1 LTGRGLSPTNHERR
15 SVSQDRNSALDRLLL
30 EAEIERFFSAEAEL
44 LDERRFDEW
53 LALLHDDIRYWMPI
67 ARNVRFNQ
75 PEREYTREG
84 AEANWFDEGKDTLKK
99 RVLQIQGGDHWAEE
113 PRSRT
118 THMVANVRVE
128 KVEGSDITVKS
139 RFVIAGFR
147 LEHDFDLF
155 IGKRVDVL
163 RREGGVLKVLRRTI
177 YLDQS
182 VLLSR
187 NLTTFF

>member
-1 LTGRGLSPTNHERR
+1 VT
-15 SVSQDRNSALDRLLL
+15 ALDQAHALDSILLQMEVERFFAA
-30 EAEIERFFSAEAEL
+30 EAEI

-53 LALLHDDIRYWMPI
+53 LDLLHEDVRYWMPI
-67 ARNVRFNQ
+67 ARNVRFDQ
-75 PEREYTREG
+75 PHLEYTRERS
-84 AEANWFDEGKDTLKK
+84 EASWFDEGKDTLRK

-118 THMVANVRVE
+118 THIVANVNVE
-128 KVEGSDITVKS
+128 DREGPDVRTKC
-139 RFVIAGFR
+139 RFVVCTNR
-147 LEHDFDLF
+147 LEHDVELYV
-155 IGKRVDVL
+155 GKRVDVL
-163 RREGGVLKVLRRTI
+163 RRENGKLKVLRRAI

>member
-1 LTGRGLSPTNHERR
+1 MTPI
-15 SVSQDRNSALDRLLL
+15 DRASALDAILL
-30 EAEIERFFSAEAEL
+30 ETEIGRFFSAEAEL

-53 LALLHDDIRYWMPI
+53 LDLLHEDLRYWMPI
-67 ARNVRFNQ
+67 ARNVRFDR
-75 PEREYTREG
+75 PEHEYTREHS
-84 AEANWFDEGKDTLKK
+84 EANWFDEGKDTLRK

-118 THMVANVRVE
+118 THLVANVRVDAAD
-128 KVEGSDITVKS
+128 GADITVKS
-139 RFVIAGFR
+139 RFVVCAYR

-155 IGKRVDVL
+155 IGKRSDVL
-163 RREGGVLKVLRRTI
+163 RREQGVLKVLRRTI

>member
-1 LTGRGLSPTNHERR
+1 MN
-15 SVSQDRNSALDRLLL
+15 VDRDNALDRLLL
-30 EAEIERFFSAEAEL
+30 EAEVERFLSAEAEL
-44 LDERRFDEW
+44 LDERRFDDW
-53 LALLHDDIRYWMPI
+53 LNLLHDDIRYWMPI

-75 PEREYTREG
+75 PELEYTREG
-84 AEANWFDEGKDTLKK
+84 VEANWFDEGKDTLTK

-118 THMVANVRVE
+118 THLVANVRIE
-128 KVEGSDITVKS
+128 SVEGSDITVKS
-139 RFVIAGFR
+139 RFIVCGFR
-147 LEHDFDLF
+147 LEHDVDLF

-163 RREGGVLKVLRRTI
+163 RREPGALKVLRRTI

>member
-1 LTGRGLSPTNHERR
+1 MTSL
-15 SVSQDRNSALDRLLL
+15 DRANALDALLL
-30 EAEIERFFSAEAEL
+30 QADIERFFSAEAEL

-53 LALLHDDIRYWMPI
+53 LNLLHEDLRYWMPI
-67 ARNVRFNQ
+67 ARNVRFDR
-75 PEREYTREG
+75 PELEYTREHS
-84 AEANWFDEGKDTLKK
+84 EASWFDEGKDILRK
-99 RVLQIQGGDHWAEE
+99 RVLQVQGGDHWAEE

-118 THMVANVRVE
+118 THLVANVRVE
-128 KVEGSDITVKS
+128 STNGPDITAKC
-139 RFVIAGFR
+139 RFVVCAYR
-147 LEHDFDLF
+147 LEHDVDLF

-163 RREGGVLKVLRRTI
+163 RRENGSLKVLRRTI

>member
-1 LTGRGLSPTNHERR
+1 MSAADRER
-15 SVSQDRNSALDRLLL
+15 ALDALLL
-30 EAEIERFFSAEAEL
+30 QAEVERFLSAEAEL
-44 LDERRFDEW
+44 LDERRFEEW
-53 LALLHDDIRYWMPI
+53 LDLLHDDIRYWMPI

-75 PEREYTREG
+75 PELEYTRG
-84 AEANWFDEGKDTLKK
+84 GSEASWFDEGKDTLRK

-118 THMVANVRVE
+118 THLVANIRIEAVDGDDV
-128 KVEGSDITVKS
+128 TAKS
-139 RFVIAGFR
+139 RFVVAAYR
-147 LEHDFDLF
+147 LEHDADLF

-163 RREGGVLKVLRRTI
+163 RRDAGALKVYRRSI

>member
-1 LTGRGLSPTNHERR
+1 MTSIDRTN
-15 SVSQDRNSALDRLLL
+15 ALDALLL
-30 EAEIERFFSAEAEL
+30 HAEVERFFSTEAEL

-53 LALLHDDIRYWMPI
+53 LDLLHEDIRYWMPI
-67 ARNVRFNQ
+67 AQNLRFDRS
-75 PEREYTREG
+75 EFEYTREG
-84 AEANWFDEGKDTLKK
+84 SEANWFDEGKDILRK

-118 THMVANVRVE
+118 THLVANVRVE
-128 KVEGSDITVKS
+128 ATDGSDTTVKS
-139 RFVIAGFR
+139 RFIVCAYR
-147 LEHDFDLF
+147 LEHDVDLF
-155 IGKRVDVL
+155 VGKRIDVL
-163 RREGGVLKVLRRTI
+163 RREQGTLKVLRRTI